1 MKSEKIKY
9 IVNRNYNTSRTG
21 AEALVKMIK
30 QINKVEC
37 IQYNIDDNKNLCYT
51 EISSRDSCVIPNC
64 SEEE

>member
-37 IQYNIDDNKNLCYT
+37 IQYNID
-51 EISSRDSCVIPNC
+51 EIKY
-64 SEEE
+64 